1 MIVPQYL
8 LWPINPSC
16 ALHKTFIMFSF
27 FVCSLFLLTIPG
39 SLFPSYSETNNNNTL
54 SLNQDTGSST
64 NDSPSS
70 KDNTSG
76 VHYVFKFK
84 WGSFG
89 QGNDQFRRP
98 HDIAFDSQGNV
109 FVTDRDNNNVQKFTH
124 NGTLSRHGDQL
135 DLLMGNSRSH
145 TASESTPKIIFT

>member
-1 MIVPQYL
+1 M
-8 LWPINPSC
+8 
-16 ALHKTFIMFSF
+16 HKTPIIFSF
-27 FVCSLFLLTIPG
+27 FVFSLFLLTIPG
-39 SLFPSYSETNNNNTL
+39 SLFPSYSQTNNNNNTL
-54 SLNQDTGSST
+54 SLNRDIGSST
-64 NDSPSS
+64 KGGPLSMA
-70 KDNTSG
+70 NTSG

-124 NGTLSRHGDQL
+124 NGTVIKEWGS
-135 DLLMGNSRSH
+135 S
-145 TASESTPKIIFT
+145 